1 MFKKQFII
9 FIGLLLTLFTS
20 VVLAQTAPQGYLTDS
35 NGQIVRSGTGLCW
48 HNGYWTPANAVEGC
62 DPVAK
67 KAPVS
72 AKITLAADVLFDFN
86 KATLKPEG
94 KIALDKIVDNMM
106 AFSSVEVIAIT
117 GYTDR
122 IGSDKYNL
130 TLSQKRANAV
140 KAYLAKTI
148 NDNVMVVQGKGKA
161 NPVTGDTCKGQVSN
175 KLIQCLAPDRRA
187 VIEILGTK

>member
-1 MFKKQFII
+1 MKKII
-9 FIGLLLTLFTS
+9 SILLLAISS
-20 VVLAQTAPQGYLTDS
+20 VAFAQQGPQGYLTDS

-48 HNGYWTPANAVEGC
+48 HDGYWTPANAVEGC

-86 KATLKPEG
+86 KSTLKPEG
-94 KIALDKIVDNMM
+94 KAVLDKIVDNLMGL
-106 AFSSVEVIAIT
+106 STVEVIAIT

-161 NPVTGDTCKGQVSN
+161 KPVTGDTCKGPVTN

>member
-1 MFKKQFII
+1 MKKII
-9 FIGLLLTLFTS
+9 TILLLAMS
-20 VVLAQTAPQGYLTDS
+20 SLAFAANEGYLTDT
-35 NGQIVRSGTGLCW
+35 NGQIVRSGAGLCW
-48 HNGYWTPANAVEGC
+48 HDGYWTPANAVEGC

-86 KATLKPEG
+86 KSTLKPEG
-94 KIALDKIVDNMM
+94 KTVLDKIVDNLMGL
-106 AFSSVEVIAIT
+106 STVEVIAIT

-161 NPVTGDTCKGQVSN
+161 KPVTGDTCKGPVTN

>member
-1 MFKKQFII
+1 MRKII
-9 FIGLLLTLFTS
+9 TILLLAMS
-20 VVLAQTAPQGYLTDS
+20 SLAFAANEGYLTDT

-48 HNGYWTPANAVEGC
+48 HDGYWTPANAVEGC

-86 KATLKPEG
+86 KSTLKPEG
-94 KIALDKIVDNMM
+94 KAVLDKIVDNLMGL
-106 AFSSVEVIAIT
+106 STVEVIAIT

-130 TLSQKRANAV
+130 TLSQKRANTV

-161 NPVTGDTCKGQVSN
+161 KPVTGDTCKGPVTN

>member
-1 MFKKQFII
+1 MKKII
-9 FIGLLLTLFTS
+9 TILLLAMS
-20 VVLAQTAPQGYLTDS
+20 SLAFAANEGYLTDT

-48 HNGYWTPANAVEGC
+48 HDGYWTPANAVEGC

-86 KATLKPEG
+86 KSTLKPEG
-94 KIALDKIVDNMM
+94 KAVLDKIVDNLMGL
-106 AFSSVEVIAIT
+106 STVEVIAIT

-130 TLSQKRANAV
+130 TLSQKRANTV

-161 NPVTGDTCKGQVSN
+161 KPVTGDTCKGPVTN

>member
-1 MFKKQFII
+1 MRKII
-9 FIGLLLTLFTS
+9 TILLLAMS
-20 VVLAQTAPQGYLTDS
+20 SLAFAANEGYLTDT

-48 HNGYWTPANAVEGC
+48 HDGYWTPANAVEGC

-86 KATLKPEG
+86 KSTLKPEG
-94 KIALDKIVDNMM
+94 KAVLDKIVDNLMGL
-106 AFSSVEVIAIT
+106 STVEVIAIT

-161 NPVTGDTCKGQVSN
+161 KPVTGDTCKGPVTN